1 VFRQIA
7 ALALFTCQISVA
19 AAQEV
24 REIDPVWRVVT
35 RDATPARSGP
45 DSVYYTVAEL
55 KAGRVVRVDGEG
67 AGYARVRYPDGFTAM
82 VPADEVRVVN
92 DTRVELTKE
101 SGLRAPS
108 ELLGLS
114 GSWMAVFDPPLPAGT
129 ALVVKEAVKNKSG
142 DVVGYRV
149 VPPQP
154 PVAEAFARFYV
165 TLDVLRE
172 ATSDEVTAH
181 LGGAAPAEPQRP
193 QTQRPVEQPVGQKSE
208 ETPADPPVAQP
219 EAQPQTQ
226 PSEQPVTQTPVDPE
240 PQTQTPAVPADRRP
254 SLLPAGLEELEASFE
269 AARKQPAA
277 ELDQALDELLAEFQ
291 RTRAATTDDERL
303 AWQLDQ
309 RIEWLKLR
317 IETRDQRRAIQATLA
332 EADERAEA
340 LQQQADAWQKSRAF
354 QLVGRLVQSSVYNG
368 ERLPRMYRVQ
378 AVTSLDGT
386 PRTLGYLMP
395 DESLDQMLGSV
406 VGIVGESRFD
416 PQLRLMVI
424 RPDRVEVMR
433 E

>member
-1 VFRQIA
+1 MFRQIA

-19 AAQEV
+19 SAQEI

-55 KAGRVVRVDGEG
+55 KAGRLVRVDGEG
-67 AGYARVRYPDGFTAM
+67 AGFARVRYPDGFTAM
-82 VPADEVRVVN
+82 VPADEVRVIN
-92 DTRVELTKE
+92 DTSVELTRE

-129 ALVVKEAVKNKSG
+129 TLVVKEAVKNRSG

-149 VPPQP
+149 LPPQP
-154 PVAEAFARFYV
+154 PVAKAFARFYV
-165 TLDVLRE
+165 TLDALRE
-172 ATSDEVTAH
+172 ATADEIAAH
-181 LGGAAPAEPQRP
+181 LGKAAPTEPQRP
-193 QTQRPVEQPVGQKSE
+193 QAQRPVEQPVGQKTE
-208 ETPADPPVAQP
+208 EAPTDQPVAQP
-219 EAQPQTQ
+219 DAQPQKRPT
-226 PSEQPVTQTPVDPE
+226 EETVTRTPVNPE
-240 PQTQTPAVPADRRP
+240 PQSQTPASPADRRL
-254 SLLPAGLEELEASFE
+254 SLLPAGLEALEASFE

-317 IETRDQRRAIQATLA
+317 IETRDQRRAIQAALA
-332 EADERAEA
+332 EADERAQA
-340 LQQQADAWQKSRAF
+340 LQQQAEAWRKSRAF